1 MTELKKLDANDI
13 KSIKTLFYSVF
24 SDEPWC
30 DDWSDPVQ
38 LHNYI
43 FDLVGNNN
51 SLSLGLYENDVLVG
65 ISLGYI
71 MHWCAGT
78 EYYIFEFCVRPK
90 DQGKGLGTAFFDMI
104 SDYAAQLGIDHIFL
118 QTEKSVPAFG
128 FYQKN
133 GFTEL
138 EGHVSLVRR
147 LDNKDNN

>member
-1 MTELKKLDANDI
+1 MAELRKLDINDI
-13 KSIKTLFYSVF
+13 DAIKTLFYSVF
-24 SDEPWC
+24 SNEPWC

-51 SLSLGLYENDVLVG
+51 SLSFGLYEDDLLKG

-78 EYYIFEFCVRPK
+78 EYYIFEFCIRPK
-90 DQGKGLGTAFFDMI
+90 DQGKGLGTAFFGMI
-104 SDYAAQLGIDHIFL
+104 KDSVKELGIDHIFL

-128 FYQKN
+128 FYRKN
-133 GFTEL
+133 GFIEL
-138 EGHVSLVRR
+138 EGHVSLVHRI
-147 LDNKDNN
+147 DNNNEK